1 VQWAFG
7 KAVDLDF
14 YRQQPD
20 EVAQL
25 LHDAGFQPWS
35 TIVKQPEEMEK
46 TPQGIVIAT
55 KPATAAEGPQP
66 DVR

>member
-1 VQWAFG
+1 LGPGRVQWAFG

-46 TPQGIVIAT
+46 TRRAS
-55 KPATAAEGPQP
+55 
-66 DVR
+66 